1 MRVADTLARLARA
14 AWWAEDCVDYAR
26 LKAMI
31 VARSRSESEREG
43 AFFTGVL
50 QEVQKASAFY
60 RAAEARLVS
69 ELQSLL
75 PRADELC
82 GTMRALATRHS
93 LADGTSAARER
104 VLSLV
109 RGETENA
116 ADIRLLARCFA
127 LSEQIE
133 SLRWFCVLND
143 AATTK
148 ILERHDARS
157 RLALAQ
163 TLAAFADRQ
172 ALCRGYETLAVH
184 WADLQR
190 LVSRILAELQ
200 PSASDEPPAVCT
212 LCTNGLRAAVR
223 LDCDHALCQR
233 CRVATD
239 ASEGS
244 RCPLC
249 EDAPGSLEQRMLRVE
264 LARQSALSAIGAP
277 SSAPSSGSSGA
288 SDGGQRG
295 PARCSSGAAEH
306 GGQLAAKSNACTA
319 PLGALVLALDAHMQQ
334 ANGDGRARV
343 GSCSAARRHVDGAD
357 DGAGGSGSG
366 GGGECAERAAASAR
380 ERGRLAPAAI
390 ERAGDA
396 HAGAAQQVC
405 AGSVGDVHRPSGAL
419 LPAHG
424 HAGAAASAPAR
435 NDDARSP
442 SRAGSGLLPTA
453 GDEGG
458 GDGSCTRAY
467 RPRRGL
473 MRKQACMRCHRAKAA
488 CRGFP
493 CERCVRLGAEC
504 LFPLAGAMAD
514 GSMLGD
520 DGDALAEEA
529 QPPSKRPA
537 WATTSASGTPRM
549 SGACVLGRPVAQP
562 GVAIGHALPMA
573 HAGGMWLP
581 ADLFAPAQL
590 QLQPQHPQLMPQL
603 PPGGAVVGLPPS
615 SQAVGARHGLQPY
628 GGEHQAGPGDFLVP
642 VVMMCA
648 EGATHGLATHAVW
661 QPATAPLAQAEH
673 AGYQAEQQPA
683 QRAYVMQPMPAHSSA
698 QPPQQQPQHQ
708 QHLQHQQ
715 HQQHLQHLQH
725 QHQHQHQHQLQLQQE
740 PGEGQGQHGQLPP
753 YK

>member
-1 MRVADTLARLARA
+1 
-14 AWWAEDCVDYAR
+14 
-26 LKAMI
+26 
-31 VARSRSESEREG
+31 
-43 AFFTGVL
+43 
-50 QEVQKASAFY
+50 
-60 RAAEARLVS
+60 
-69 ELQSLL
+69 
-75 PRADELC
+75 
-82 GTMRALATRHS
+82 MRALATRHS

-233 CRVATD
+233 CRVATVRACPCTLSQIAPVLRRRQDGALASCHGGASHCARSAFAHSQARARTFRAAIAQD

-504 LFPLAGAMAD
+504 LFPVRARSPA
-514 GSMLGD
+514 LG
-520 DGDALAEEA
+520 
-529 QPPSKRPA
+529 PHRP
-537 WATTSASGTPRM
+537 
-549 SGACVLGRPVAQP
+549 
-562 GVAIGHALPMA
+562 
-573 HAGGMWLP
+573 
-581 ADLFAPAQL
+581 
-590 QLQPQHPQLMPQL
+590 
-603 PPGGAVVGLPPS
+603 
-615 SQAVGARHGLQPY
+615 
-628 GGEHQAGPGDFLVP
+628 
-642 VVMMCA
+642 
-648 EGATHGLATHAVW
+648 
-661 QPATAPLAQAEH
+661 
-673 AGYQAEQQPA
+673 
-683 QRAYVMQPMPAHSSA
+683 QPMPLMLPARRVCAASPAACATRSALLSHRARHARRSLRTHAPPLASVRAHSWRARWRTGACSA
-698 QPPQQQPQHQ
+698 MMAMLWPRRRNRRASGQRGRQQARRARRV
-708 QHLQHQQ
+708 
-715 HQQHLQHLQH
+715 
-725 QHQHQHQHQLQLQQE
+725 
-740 PGEGQGQHGQLPP
+740 
-753 YK
+753 